1 MKRQLIKIPRKV
13 KFVVMGVLFQFL
25 FSNTLLASEGSA
37 SLPFLT
43 VEKNKSSQQ
52 VTVSGTITSA
62 DDRMPIPGV
71 TVKVKGDSKISAVAD
86 FDGKYKI
93 NLPSAD
99 AVLVFSSVGFK
110 TIEKQVNGQAVVNV
124 VMASDQTTLEEVVV
138 VGYGTMKRSDLTGS
152 VVSIGAKSI
161 EESVAT
167 TLDQVL
173 QGRVAGLQMTQN
185 SGVPGA
191 GTSVQIRG
199 VNSLNGTNEPIYVI
213 DGVIIS
219 GETGSNT
226 SNVLANIN
234 PNDIESLEVLKD
246 ASATAIYGAQG
257 ANGVIIITMKKGKD
271 GATKVSFNSYY
282 GYQELSRNIDMMDLR
297 QYAKHFNARQ
307 LVIDPTKIKDKF
319 SNPSTLGKGTN
330 WQDAIFRGA
339 PMKSYNLSVRG
350 GNKVSNFTMSLG
362 HLNQDGVT
370 VSSKFER
377 TTLRLTNETN
387 LGEWLRIGTTINGS
401 YSKQE
406 SGIASWDI
414 IPNSLYQS
422 PEVMVVNADGS
433 YGGPD
438 LADSEIRD
446 FTNPY
451 AMAQITNRD
460 NEDIDTRGSLYLL
473 YKPAKWINFR
483 TEFTADLGLDN
494 YKYFR
499 PQYQFGASSNAYA
512 QTSRTKTFNS
522 YWGWKNILNLEKTF
536 NKKHKTS
543 LMLGHEVISSKG
555 SVLSAERLYGSS
567 DLDGIDAGDP
577 NFDTNSGTDINNP
590 RKFLSFFGR
599 GFYSFDNKYQF
610 TGTLRYDQSS
620 RFARGKRGGV
630 FPSAAFAW
638 RVSEEKFFSKYKDVI
653 NNLKLRLSYGEVGN
667 ANVSSAY
674 AYQRMLQFLQSN
686 WGSSLETAN
695 IENPNLTWETT
706 KSWNVGLDLNLFN
719 NRVEL
724 IAEAY
729 IKQTDDLLLRLE
741 LPSYLGATGESYI
754 TDGTA
759 DSPWYNIGSMKN
771 KGIELTLNTVN
782 IDKPNFSWKSGL
794 TFSLNRNEVSKMN
807 EGTSFIDK
815 TYQLGGV
822 TSTATRTSVGN
833 PISQFYGY
841 KVIGRINSASDFLV
855 DNGDGTSTVNVATVS
870 YKKGTVINNTATN
883 LPSSSYIG
891 DLLYKDVNG
900 DGIINDADMTNIGN
914 PLPKFTYGI
923 TNSFKYKN
931 FDMSVFFYGSQ
942 GGDVMNWLRRRIDDP
957 RSTGN
962 LSVNTANYVKIGYL
976 DGNTNNNDIWNLYV
990 LPGASS
996 DQVRLGVQD
1005 PNHNSAVSTRFVED
1019 GSFLRLQNISFGY
1032 SFPKKVLSKF
1042 KIDALR
1048 VYTNLQNVY
1057 TFSKYKGFDPE
1068 VGATQSQYSFLGQS
1082 MLFYGVDVGRIP
1094 PPRIYTFGIDLTF

>member
-1 MKRQLIKIPRKV
+1 MIIKLIKIK
-13 KFVVMGVLFQFL
+13 KFIIFSLLFFMPPLAVMAQNV
-25 FSNTLLASEGSA
+25 
-37 SLPFLT
+37 
-43 VEKNKSSQQ
+43 
-52 VTVSGTITSA
+52 TITGIVKNSKGETL
-62 DDRMPIPGV
+62 PGV
-71 TVKVKGDSKISAVAD
+71 SVVIKNTKIGSVTD
-86 FDGKYKI
+86 MDGKYIVK
-93 NLPSAD
+93 NVPSNSD
-99 AVLVFSSVGFK
+99 ITFSMLSFK
-110 TIEKQVNGQAVVNV
+110 TQTLSVKNKTSINV
-124 VMASDQTTLEEVVV
+124 VLLDDTQLLDEVVV

-161 EESVAT
+161 ESSVAST
-167 TLDQVL
+167 IDQVL

-191 GTSVQIRG
+191 GASVQIRG
-199 VNSLNGTNEPIYVI
+199 ISSLNGTNEPIYVI
-213 DGVIIS
+213 DGVIVS

-226 SNVLANIN
+226 SNVLDGIN
-234 PNDIESLEVLKD
+234 PNDVESLEVLKD

-257 ANGVIIITMKKGKD
+257 ANGVIIITMKKGKE

-282 GYQELSRNIDMMDLR
+282 GYQELPRKIDMMDLR
-297 QYAKHFNARQ
+297 QYAEHYNALQ
-307 LVIDPTKIKDKF
+307 SVIDPTKIKDKF
-319 SNPSTLGKGTN
+319 SNPSTLGSGTD

-350 GNKVSNFTMSLG
+350 GNKVSSFTMSLG
-362 HLNQDGVT
+362 HLNQDGIT
-370 VSSKFER
+370 ISSKFER
-377 TTLRLTNETN
+377 TTLRISNETN
-387 LGEWLRIGTTINGS
+387 LGDWLRIGSTINAS
-401 YSKQE
+401 YSNQK

-438 LADSEIRD
+438 AADSQLKD

-451 AMAQITNRD
+451 AMAQITHRD
-460 NEDIDTRGSLYLL
+460 NEDVDTKGSFYVLF
-473 YKPAKWINFR
+473 KPAKWINFR
-483 TEFTADLGLDN
+483 TELTGDLGLDN

-512 QTSRTKTFNS
+512 TTSSTKTFNS

-543 LMLGHEVISSKG
+543 LMLGQEVLSSK
-555 SVLSAERLYGSS
+555 SSILSAERLYGSS
-567 DLDGIDAGDP
+567 ELTGIDAGDP
-577 NFDTNSGTDINNP
+577 NFDTNSGTDISNP
-590 RKFLSFFGR
+590 KKFLSFFGR
-599 GFYSFDNKYQF
+599 GFYSFNDRYQF

-620 RFARGKRGGV
+620 RFARGKRGGL
-630 FPSAAFAW
+630 FPSAAVAW
-638 RVSEEKFFSKYKDVI
+638 RISEEDFFSKYKDVV
-653 NNLKLRLSYGEVGN
+653 NNLKLRLSYGIVGN

-686 WGSSLETAN
+686 WGSSLETSN

-706 KSWNVGLDLNLFN
+706 KSWNLGLDLNLFN
-719 NRVEL
+719 NRVEF

-729 IKQTDDLLLRLE
+729 VKQTDDLLLRLE

-771 KGIELTLNTVN
+771 KGIELTLNTTN
-782 IDKPNFSWKSGL
+782 INKRNFNWKTGL

-822 TSTATRTSVGN
+822 TSTATRTEVGS
-833 PISQFYGY
+833 PVSQFYGY

-870 YKKGTVINNTATN
+870 YKKGTVINNSATN
-883 LPSSSYIG
+883 LASSTYIG
-891 DLLYKDVNG
+891 DLLYKDSNG

-923 TNSFKYKN
+923 SNSFKYRD
-931 FDMSVFFYGSQ
+931 FDMTVFFYGSQ

-957 RSTGN
+957 RSSGN
-962 LSVNTANYVKIGYL
+962 LSVNTANYAKIGYL
-976 DGNTNNNDIWNLYV
+976 DGNSSNANILNLYV

-996 DQVRLGVQD
+996 DQVRMGVQD
-1005 PNHNSAVSTRFVED
+1005 PNHNSAVSSRFVEN

-1032 SFPKKVLSKF
+1032 TLPKKAISKF

-1048 VYTNLQNVY
+1048 IYTNLQNMY
-1057 TFSKYKGFDPE
+1057 TFTKYKGFDPE
-1068 VGATQSQYSFLGQS
+1068 IGAAQSQYSFAGQS

-1094 PPRIYTFGIDLTF
+1094 SPRIYTFGIDVTF